1 MGILEADRFRGLEMK
16 EKVRKEYFHN
26 IKKILESKLNSV
38 NVVKAINSRVMI
50 LIRYGARVIKW
61 KKAN

>member
-1 MGILEADRFRGLEMK
+1 MK